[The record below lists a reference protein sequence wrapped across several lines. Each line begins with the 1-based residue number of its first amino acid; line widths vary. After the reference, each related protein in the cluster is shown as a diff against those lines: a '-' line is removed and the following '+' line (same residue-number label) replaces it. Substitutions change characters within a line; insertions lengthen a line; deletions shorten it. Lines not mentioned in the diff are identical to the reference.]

1 MIRFPTGWGVRINL
15 TATLSG
21 PQCYFAEPLLDLM
34 PTGTHWAH
42 WSPRVLG
49 HTMAGWLPCVPMFG
63 NALHP
68 KEAFADVSSGA
79 VFLLGKDLEQINI
92 QRGTDTVKQ
101 AARRHADQLEI
112 IRGWANEGDVEW
124 AWSAPNWNVNETN
137 LDLLGDWLHEL
148 RQHQG
153 YPRPHRLA
161 VHLYGAWD
169 EASFW
174 QIADR
179 FDAWREERLPGVR
192 VIVSEFSGWP
202 GSSLERQQ
210 AVMAAGREYLRRDH
224 VDAVM
229 WFSGYR
235 YLREDGQPWGTELAE
250 VSETGGVSLTEL
262 GRYWVAVG

>member
-21 PQCYFAEPLLDLM
+21 PRIYFAEPLLDLM
-34 PTGTHWAH
+34 PAGTPWAH

-49 HTMAGWLPCVPMFG
+49 HTMAGWLPCASMINGTV
-63 NALHP
+63 HP
-68 KEAFADVSSGA
+68 AEAFANVEDGA
-79 VFLLGKDLEQINI
+79 LYLIGNDMEQLAIRAGN
-92 QRGTDTVKQ
+92 GTVPES
-101 AARRHADQLEI
+101 AARLGDQL
-112 IRGWANEGDVEW
+112 DVLRRAAGGREW
-124 AWSAPNWNVNETN
+124 AWAGPQWNVNESN

-161 VHLYGAWD
+161 VHMYGAWD
-169 EASFW
+169 AASFW
-174 QIADR
+174 EIADR
-179 FDAWREERLPGVR
+179 FDAWREERLPDVR

-210 AVMAAGREYLRRDH
+210 AVMAAGREYLRREH

-235 YLREDGQPWGTELAE
+235 YLREDGQPWGTELAQ
-250 VSETGGVSLTEL
+250 VSEDGGVTLTEL
-262 GRYWVAVG
+262 GRYWVALG